1 MFTKHSP
8 IFPTQCISFF
18 SDSFADS
25 KIIPI
30 FAIGNNSEYIT
41 PSDMG

>member
-30 FAIGNNSEYIT
+30 FAIGYNSEYIT
-41 PSDMG
+41 PSDIG